1 MICPARLARPRA
13 SSSSPRALL
22 FLCGLLA
29 VACSRPPELPDYG
42 PWQRFGEDPLVGRLL
57 EQRLEAVR
65 QAPGDLE
72 TWLALGGAFEAND
85 FLPEA
90 RATYEAASRLGAE
103 EPRLWYHLANTR
115 IAAGQVEEAIPLF
128 EKALELAPSYAPTHW
143 RLGLAHLRRGKLE
156 PATESF
162 QRALDLAPNLF
173 AAHLGLA
180 RIDLQRGEPAAA
192 AARLEQVLQVKPG
205 LAAAHHLLGL
215 AYRQLGRSEEA
226 RTHLRA
232 GIPGNPSGERKAA
245 LAAPT
250 GLDPWQEELAG
261 SRVSHRM
268 LVEVAGQAFAAGDY
282 AKAQSTLQTLREH
295 RPDDI
300 TLILNLATVYR
311 RVGRR
316 AAALDLLAESLEAHP
331 HQVRLALDLSTT
343 HLEAGDPDKSL
354 AAARRARD
362 IAPDAPEPLAH
373 EARAQLAREAPEAAE
388 EPLRQALALAPSD
401 PDLHLDLARVLTALG
416 RADEAAE
423 HEARGTAL
431 GAATRGSG
439 SSEESS
445 TP

>member
-1 MICPARLARPRA
+1 MR
-13 SSSSPRALL
+13 SGSGTLL
-22 FLCGLLA
+22 LLCGLFA
-29 VACSRPPELPDYG
+29 FACSPTPELPDYG
-42 PWQRFGEDPLVGRLL
+42 PKERFAEDPLVGRLL

-65 QAPGDLE
+65 QAPADFE

-115 IAAGQVEEAIPLF
+115 VAAGQVEEAIPLF
-128 EKALELAPSYAPTHW
+128 EKTLELAPTYAPTYW
-143 RLGLAHLRRGKLE
+143 RLGLAHLRRGTLE
-156 PATESF
+156 PAAESF

-173 AAHLGLA
+173 ASHLGLA
-180 RIDLQRGEPAAA
+180 RIDLQRGDPAAA

-226 RTHLRA
+226 RSHLRA
-232 GIPGNPSGERKAA
+232 GLPGNDSGDRSPS
-245 LAAPT
+245 LAAPS
-250 GLDPWQEELAG
+250 GLDPWQEELAS

-282 AKAQSTLQTLREH
+282 ARAQSTLQTLREH

-311 RVGRR
+311 RIGRR
-316 AAALDLLAESLEAHP
+316 AAALDLLAESLETHP
-331 HQVRLALDLSTT
+331 HQVRLALDLATT
-343 HLEAGDPDKSL
+343 LLEADDPPKAL
-354 AAARRARD
+354 EAARRARE
-362 IAPDAPEPLAH
+362 IAPDAPEPLAL
-373 EARAQLAREAPEAAE
+373 EARAHLALEAPEAAE
-388 EPLRQALALAPSD
+388 ALLREALALAPSD
-401 PDLHLDLARVLTALG
+401 PDLHLDLARVLAALG
-416 RADEAAE
+416 RSEEAAVYE
-423 HEARGTAL
+423 SKGKAL
-431 GAATRGSG
+431 GTTSRVAAAV
-439 SSEESS
+439 EESS